1 MRYDNKNRIKRAN
14 ITKTYPYLEKKGTD
28 SCSLLKPNA
37 ITDKRNTDEKARN
50 PMNWYH
56 KVPVVFYFSQGWYF
70 IDIYDS
76 WSVTQKII
84 ELPIRYVDDIQR
96 NGIHIIHFQN
106 MYFLY
111 QTKKRKS
118 LLFRILFISYHLKNH
133 QNFIGVITKEYSISR
148 LLFVSTYNVSKLWYW
163 VVEEHKWSLYFH
175 FDWVLTKQIG

>member
-1 MRYDNKNRIKRAN
+1 MYIPQRGVFVSLFISTMVFGDTSYMMSKTGLTLEPKY
-14 ITKTYPYLEKKGTD
+14 KTYHTD
-28 SCSLLKPNA
+28 NQDY
-37 ITDKRNTDEKARN
+37 INEN
-50 PMNWYH
+50 HVIWYH
-56 KVPVVFYFSQGWYF
+56 KVPVVFYFSQVWYF

-76 WSVTQKII
+76 WLVTQKII

-111 QTKKRKS
+111 ETKKGKS

-148 LLFVSTYNVSKLWYW
+148 LLFSPTYNVSKSWCW
-163 VVEEHKWSLYFH
+163 VVEEQKWSLYLQFY
-175 FDWVLTKQIG
+175 WVLTK